1 MHKGNRDTSNNKGQI
16 HAQDEDISALENI
29 KAEGSGSDMGSVSG
43 VKEQEAHKKPKHKK
57 KHILILEEEYEN
69 LKKDSKAKEELEDKL
84 LRLQAEFENARR
96 RMEKEKYEFI
106 KYASED
112 VIKGFINV
120 IDDFERALNAS
131 KNSHD
136 FEVLYKGIEMILKQ
150 LEEFLSKKG
159 LTRIET
165 IGHAFDPLLHEA
177 LEIVVDDNKAEN
189 TIVEDIQKGY
199 LLNGKVLRV
208 AVVKISKKSNEAH
221 PPPNSG
227 G

>member
-1 MHKGNRDTSNNKGQI
+1 MHKGDKDTGNNKGQI
-16 HAQDEDISALENI
+16 HPQDEDIPALEDI
-29 KAEGSGSDMGSVSG
+29 KAEGSASDVGSVPG
-43 VKEQEAHKKPKHKK
+43 AKDKKPKHKK
-57 KHILILEEEYEN
+57 KYILILEEEYEN
-69 LKKDSKAKEELEDKL
+69 LKKGSKAKEELEDKL

-96 RMEKEKYEFI
+96 RLEKEKYEFI

-120 IDDFERALNAS
+120 MDDFERALNAS

-150 LEEFLSKKG
+150 LEEFLLKKG

-165 IGHAFDPLLHEA
+165 LGGVFDPLLHEA
-177 LEIVVDDNKAEN
+177 LEIVVDDNRAEN
-189 TIVEDIQKGY
+189 TIVEEIQKGY

-221 PPPNSG
+221 PPQDSG
-227 G
+227 E